1 MAAAA
6 AVVVSLAFFT
16 LNHTTASSPLN
27 SAAYEVYVAAYA
39 LLRVSRD
46 VWTASLMVL
55 DYAWT
60 LHGVEGEE
68 TRRQR
73 LEECH
78 WRNADR
84 LKRAFNANGGVY
96 IKFGQHLAQMAYLVP
111 DAYCDTMQS
120 MLHQA
125 PTSPFSEV
133 QATIEQALGRPIDE
147 VFTSLSPVPVAAAS
161 LAQVHFGVLL
171 SGEEVAVK
179 VQHRFLK
186 HTVASDIRAV
196 KWIVKAVHWLAPAF
210 DYNWLADEMSV
221 SLPKECDFLIEAANA
236 DRCRAL
242 FAARDDL
249 LIPRIHYELS
259 SPMVLVMER
268 MRGVHIS
275 DVKGIEAQGL
285 QLGEVSTVVSE
296 VFSEMMFVHGFVHAD
311 PHPGNVLVTTHPRHP
326 SHPALVLLDH
336 GLYSELSPSFRLLY
350 AKLWRALITAD
361 TESIKLYAQQCGAG
375 ELYGLFAAV
384 LTRKPWS
391 EVGRG
396 RLVEVQGAGNYQR
409 EQLQEWAAMYG
420 LEIQGLLS
428 RIPKDMILLL
438 KTNECLRHI
447 ESVLGADYS
456 SVAIMARCC
465 QSAINRAR
473 YEAAPHWRSA
483 LANAEESVGMEAR
496 VLVFEALMTLHKLMR
511 QLREYVWNWANP
523 NHSRL
528 LRALRKRISRR
539 RQLAY
544 AGAPNNGRGAMSAV

>member
-1 MAAAA
+1 
-6 AVVVSLAFFT
+6 
-16 LNHTTASSPLN
+16 
-27 SAAYEVYVAAYA
+27 
-39 LLRVSRD
+39 
-46 VWTASLMVL
+46 
-55 DYAWT
+55 
-60 LHGVEGEE
+60 
-68 TRRQR
+68 
-73 LEECH
+73 
-78 WRNADR
+78 
-84 LKRAFNANGGVY
+84 
-96 IKFGQHLAQMAYLVP
+96 MAYLVP
-111 DAYCDTMQS
+111 DAYCDTMQT

-125 PTSPFSEV
+125 PTSPFNEV
-133 QATIEQALGRPIDE
+133 QATIESALGRPIEE
-147 VFTSLSPVPVAAAS
+147 VFISLSPVPIASAS
-161 LAQVHFGVLL
+161 LAQVHFGVLT

-221 SLPKECDFLIEAANA
+221 SLPKECDFMIEAANA
-236 DRCRAL
+236 DKARAL
-242 FAARDDL
+242 FAGRDDL
-249 LIPRIHYELS
+249 LIPRIYYQYS

-268 MRGVHIS
+268 MRGVHVS
-275 DVKGIEAQGL
+275 DVKAIEAMDL
-285 QLGEVSTVVSE
+285 QLSEVSTVVSE

-311 PHPGNVLVTTHPRHP
+311 PHPGNVLVTRHPTHP

-336 GLYSELSPSFRLLY
+336 GLYSELTPSFRLLY

-361 TESIKLYAQQCGAG
+361 TDAVKQYAQQCGAG
-375 ELYGLFAAV
+375 ELYGLFAAM

-396 RLVEVQGAGNYQR
+396 RLVEVQGHGSVQR

-447 ESVLGADYS
+447 ESILGSDYS
-456 SVAIMARCC
+456 SVSIMARCC
-465 QSAINRAR
+465 QQAINRAR
-473 YEAAPHWRSA
+473 YDADPTWHTT
-483 LANAEESVGMEAR
+483 LANVQETAGMEAR
-496 VLVFEALMTLHKLMR
+496 VMVFEALMALHKVMR
-511 QLREYVWNWANP
+511 RLREYVWAVMNP

-528 LRALRKRISRR
+528 VRALKKRISRR

-544 AGAPNNGRGAMSAV
+544 PASSTTAAGTI

>member
-1 MAAAA
+1 M
-6 AVVVSLAFFT
+6 
-16 LNHTTASSPLN
+16 
-27 SAAYEVYVAAYA
+27 
-39 LLRVSRD
+39 
-46 VWTASLMVL
+46 
-55 DYAWT
+55 
-60 LHGVEGEE
+60 
-68 TRRQR
+68 
-73 LEECH
+73 
-78 WRNADR
+78 
-84 LKRAFNANGGVY
+84 Y

-111 DAYCDTMQS
+111 DAYCDTMTS
-120 MLHQA
+120 MLSQA
-125 PTSPFSEV
+125 PTSPFTEV
-133 QATIEQALGRPIDE
+133 QATIQAALGRPIED
-147 VFTSLSPVPVAAAS
+147 VFISLSPVPIASAS
-161 LAQVHFGVLL
+161 LAQVHFGVLTT
-171 SGEEVAVK
+171 GEEVAVK
-179 VQHRFLK
+179 VQHRFLR

-221 SLPKECDFLIEAANA
+221 SLPRECDFLIEAANA
-236 DRCRAL
+236 DKARAL

-249 LIPRIHYELS
+249 LIPRIHYQYS

-268 MRGVHIS
+268 MRGVHIG
-275 DVKGIEAQGL
+275 DVKGIEAMGL
-285 QLGEVSTVVSE
+285 QLSEVSTVVSE

-311 PHPGNVLVTTHPRHP
+311 PHPGNVLVTRHPTHP

-361 TESIKLYAQQCGAG
+361 TDAVKQYAQQCGAG
-375 ELYGLFAAV
+375 ELYGLFAAM

-396 RLVEVQGAGNYQR
+396 RLVEVQGNGSVQR

-428 RIPKDMILLL
+428 RISKDMILLL

-447 ESVLGADYS
+447 ETLLGADYS

-465 QSAINRAR
+465 QHAINRSR
-473 YEAAPHWRSA
+473 YTESPDWRTALLNVRESA
-483 LANAEESVGMEAR
+483 GMEVR
-496 VLVFEALMTLHKLMR
+496 VLVFEGLMALHRVMR
-511 QLREYVWNWANP
+511 RLREYVWGYMNP

-528 LRALRKRISRR
+528 VRALKKRISRR

-544 AGAPNNGRGAMSAV
+544 RSGSASSAVGIV